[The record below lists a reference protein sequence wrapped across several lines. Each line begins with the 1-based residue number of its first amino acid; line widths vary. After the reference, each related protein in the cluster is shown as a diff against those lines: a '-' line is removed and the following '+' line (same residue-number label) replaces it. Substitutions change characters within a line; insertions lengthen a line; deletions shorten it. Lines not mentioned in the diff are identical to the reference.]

1 MRKTRLNYHDRLDQ
15 VSYVMKTK
23 QKNNVTDRIGA
34 VYSKMI
40 LNGRDLSDWVWSL
53 TKKPDMT
60 MK

>member
-23 QKNNVTDRIGA
+23 QKKQRDRSYRCSVLENDIEWSGPIGLG
-34 VYSKMI
+34 VVF
-40 LNGRDLSDWVWSL
+40 N
-53 TKKPDMT
+53 KKPDIT